1 MPLITSA
8 RLLRIYARNIELL
21 AFKRGWTQ
29 ETLATRLG
37 VSTNT
42 LIRIRRH
49 QAKYIDPDV
58 LLALMDVF
66 DCTPNDILL
75 PEEGVNYDEDIT

>member
-1 MPLITSA
+1 MPLISPP
-8 RLLRIYARNIELL
+8 RLMRVYARNIDLLAYKRGWSTELL
-21 AFKRGWTQ
+21 AKR
-29 ETLATRLG
+29 LAL
-37 VSTNT
+37 SPNT

-49 QAKYIDPDV
+49 QSKYIDPEV

-75 PEEGVNYDEDIT
+75 PQEGVNYDEETS